1 MLLLT
6 EAKQFSNLLNI
17 KKEKGVTLLVAISL
31 IRYVM
36 AALEQNPVL
45 KIPISLATTS
55 NSHFS
60 ILHMMGS

>member
-36 AALEQNPVL
+36 AALRAKSCP
-45 KIPISLATTS
+45 
-55 NSHFS
+55 
-60 ILHMMGS
+60 